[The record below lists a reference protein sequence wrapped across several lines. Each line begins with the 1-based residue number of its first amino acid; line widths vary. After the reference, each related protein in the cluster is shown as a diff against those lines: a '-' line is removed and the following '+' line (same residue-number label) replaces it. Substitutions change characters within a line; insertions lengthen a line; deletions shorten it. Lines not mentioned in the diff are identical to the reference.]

1 MASDRVLV
9 KISSERDSEDAH
21 FRAQDEKRI
30 KELREKAAKES
41 NEKYCEAH
49 KSHCFRCGTK
59 SLVEVDKGDTQ
70 IDICVNDGCG
80 AVHLDPGELD
90 AILKDNKSI
99 FAIRKSIIA
108 VFK

>member
-21 FRAQDEKRI
+21 FREQDEKRI
-30 KELREKAAKES
+30 KELREKAAKER
-41 NEKYCEAH
+41 NEKYCEEH
-49 KSHCFRCGTK
+49 KGHCFRCGTK
-59 SLVEVDKGDTQ
+59 SLVEVDKGNIQ

-90 AILKDNKSI
+90 DILKDNKTI
-99 FAIRKSIIA
+99 FAIRKSILA